1 MNPFSFPFIHQGY
14 KLIKINKDGFF
25 HWYLI
30 QKIFTYLHVSWKS
43 YTHKKSNIWGKK
55 KYFQFFYSPSILY
68 RLIKCPFPKKFAR
81 FFRRAKAIKPEAG
94 ANASAKRVRRAIKG
108 YVWGGM
114 PKSNGTWTGRCFF
127 CVFPVALVWRF
138 SLTSRLPSLSCKN
151 AKKITPVIQVTNWLK
166 AGPKRRIW
174 SKGGVFF
181 Y

>member
-1 MNPFSFPFIHQGY
+1 MSKFFGFCECAKKASKCTSNLAVLCCKSLFQPFAYQANWLACIIG
-14 KLIKINKDGFF
+14 
-25 HWYLI
+25 
-30 QKIFTYLHVSWKS
+30 V
-43 YTHKKSNIWGKK
+43 
-55 KYFQFFYSPSILY
+55 
-68 RLIKCPFPKKFAR
+68 R
-81 FFRRAKAIKPEAG
+81 FSGERRQKPEAG
-94 ANASAKRVRRAIKG
+94 ANASENRVRRAIKG

-114 PKSNGTWTGRCFF
+114 PKSNGMWTGRCFF

-151 AKKITPVIQVTNWLK
+151 AKKITPVMQATNWLK